1 MEQESLPEAMEINI
15 NADGLAS
22 IHNLIHDKG
31 KTEVMRWISAWLKA
45 TPEFETVSP
54 ALIVQHIFGE
64 GNLMAD
70 AASRGYFTLIYSM
83 CCELGSHATAVQV
96 PQDLRDMVEQARCFA
111 SRTEQERNS
120 QTQREM
126 THLLNSEDQLASAI
140 AAVAN
145 TLTSI
150 SVEELLL

>member
-1 MEQESLPEAMEINI
+1 
-15 NADGLAS
+15 
-22 IHNLIHDKG
+22 
-31 KTEVMRWISAWLKA
+31 
-45 TPEFETVSP
+45 
-54 ALIVQHIFGE
+54 
-64 GNLMAD
+64 MAD
-70 AASRGYFTLIYSM
+70 AASRGYFNLIYSM

-111 SRTEQERNS
+111 SRTEQERKS

-140 AAVAN
+140 AAVADP
-145 TLTSI
+145 LTSI